1 MSEVIVVMSK
11 VRYVKPNMGALK
23 GRLGRE
29 IIEIIKNTPVPDRTK
44 LYAESEEIKRRILAA
59 KANRK

>member
-1 MSEVIVVMSK
+1 
-11 VRYVKPNMGALK
+11 MGALK